1 MRFDSQIS
9 ALFLSVVAFNGNA
22 ASAELP
28 TYPNKP
34 IRMVVGFEPGGG
46 PDIVARQISPTL
58 AENLGQPVIVDNRVG
73 AGGTIAEDLVA
84 RAIPDGY
91 TMLLCASSI
100 AISPSLYPKLPYI
113 AIRDLAAVSLVGVSA
128 SILVVN
134 SALPAKSVKEL
145 IALAKSKPGQLSF
158 ASSGSG
164 AGAHLAGELF
174 QSMAAIDMLHVPYK
188 GTAPGLLAV
197 LSGQVSMIFA
207 PSASALPHV
216 HAGRLRALA
225 ITTAKRSPAAPE
237 IPTVAEAGVPGYEAF
252 PWYGVLVPA
261 RTPLKVISRMHAEIT
276 KVIES
281 HEIKKR
287 LAAMGV
293 ETASQTPEQFAAYI
307 KAETAKWAKVISRAG
322 VKLL

>member
-1 MRFDSQIS
+1 MRFDPRIS

-22 ASAELP
+22 ASANVA

-34 IRMVVGFEPGGG
+34 IRMVVGFAPGGG

-58 AENLGQPVIVDNRVG
+58 AENLGQPVIIDNRSG
-73 AGGTIAEDLVA
+73 AGGTIAEDIVA
-84 RAIPDGY
+84 KAIPDGY

-100 AISPSLYPKLPYI
+100 AISPSLYTKLPYI
-113 AIRDLAAVSLVGVSA
+113 ATRDLAAVSLVGVSA
-128 SILVVN
+128 SVLVVN
-134 SALPAKSVKEL
+134 PALPAKSVKEL
-145 IALAKSKPGQLSF
+145 IALAKAKPGQLSF
-158 ASSGSG
+158 ASSGNG

-174 QSMAAIDMLHVPYK
+174 QSMTAIDMVHVPYK

-197 LSGQVSMIFA
+197 LSGEVSMIFA

-216 HAGRLRALA
+216 QAGRLRALA

-261 RTPLKVISRMHAEIT
+261 RTPPEIISRMHAEIK
-276 KVIES
+276 KVVES
-281 HEIKKR
+281 REIKQR

-293 ETASQTPEQFAAYI
+293 ETASQTPEEFASYI
-307 KAETAKWAKVISRAG
+307 KVETKKWAKVISRAG
-322 VKLL
+322 VKLF